1 MKKRVLVIP
10 AAGRGSRLGADV
22 PKLLVEVGGRSMV
35 QHLLDLYREYI
46 ERVVVVVSP
55 DGHAAA
61 SNHLADRSEA
71 ISLVLQHE
79 PTGMLDAILLATP
92 FLRDDPPEW
101 IWITWCDQIAIMPR
115 TVAALDAA
123 CDGAGGAAMV
133 VATIERSDPYIHLV
147 RDADGRIQRILHAR
161 EGDDMPE
168 RGESDMGLF
177 ALSSRA
183 YFELLPLYANAAG
196 PGSATQER
204 NFLPFIGWLHGRA
217 EVLTISGHD
226 PMESVGINTPDELER
241 VEAFVDRG

>member
-1 MKKRVLVIP
+1 MKRRVLVIP

-22 PKLLVEVGGRSMV
+22 PKLLVEVGGRSMA
-35 QHLLDLYREYI
+35 QHLLDLYREYV
-46 ERVVVVVSP
+46 ERVVLVVSP
-55 DGHAAA
+55 DGHAPV
-61 SNHLADRSEA
+61 SNHLAGRSEA
-71 ISLVLQHE
+71 ISLALQPE
-79 PTGMLDAILLATP
+79 PTGMLDAILLAMP
-92 FLRDDPPEW
+92 LLRDDPPEW

-115 TVAALDAA
+115 TVAALAAA

-133 VATIERSDPYIHLV
+133 VATIERSDPYIHLE
-147 RDADGRIQRILHAR
+147 RDAAGCIQRILHAR

-196 PGSATQER
+196 PASATRER
-204 NFLPFIGWLHGRA
+204 NFLPFIGWLRGRA
-217 EVLTISGHD
+217 EVLTISGCD

-241 VEAFVDRG
+241 VEAFVGRG